1 MHRRARRWAL
11 FIQSAALLLL
21 AAPLV
26 AVTRAQPDQ
35 RAIHDLNTNI
45 ARPGTA
51 TCPLVAPLLPN
62 GPDKNLRPAPELL
75 WCPFTGPPAPEATVP
90 ARPPDPEP
98 TPSVT
103 TLVAPAAPS
112 YAVIATVPAPAAAAI
127 PLPTARMSP
136 TAPPEEPHRPDPVP
150 TVAVATAAVAR
161 PEKAAVIVDAM
172 PASFVSSATVEESI
186 QATAPASSIPLVD
199 TAPVAKATTTTT
211 TAVTVEIAVPTWV
224 PNLPVSRL
232 PTAFATHLTRR
243 AGTCPAPALPS
254 DAGMVPRP
262 YGAAPLAD
270 GVPGTKRPV
279 TKDHDPP
286 ADFVIIPQRPT
297 TRPITPPRKPAIYVD
312 PAAQR
317 DSDSTA
323 GTSTN
328 PTTPGGAAAPMTDA
342 PTGSTSNK
350 SDPLTPAPVSA
361 KELKDLFNYASI
373 DCAAVI
379 RSTNPEAKGATSILT
394 ENKDSYLLSP
404 CRVGKH
410 SVRHVVVELC
420 DEILVNT
427 LVLANYELF
436 SSTFRHVRVWV
447 NSVYPPTD
455 AKPWRVL
462 ADLDAANSRSLQV
475 FQVTKPVAWARY
487 MKLEFLSQ
495 YGAQYF
501 CPVSL
506 LRVHGRTMLEEYKL
520 QQTKAA
526 KQAAAAVASTAA
538 GTAGA
543 GAVEAEAGRTAAVL
557 PSEGRNATA
566 GSKDKDT
573 TSAAPV
579 RVKPPQL
586 PDPST
591 VRISVPDSIW
601 DAAGNRAP
609 DTLPQSDV
617 GGAAIDQPATSSVVQ
632 DGLRQN
638 AWSAEP
644 EIPLADVGL
653 VQHPEHV
660 PFLPPKLQLSDLVD
674 TARPAAPSKIVIG
687 TGGSPTS
694 VPVPE
699 PNNVGAA
706 DPAMPAPGADASAT
720 RSIPPRSIPSLPP
733 PPMEDDQEPPPDDE
747 GIYQTIMKRF
757 ALVEANHKLLLQYM
771 EEYAQGINE
780 VIRTNDENQSEHFM
794 RSMMQ
799 LSQHVVAR
807 LAAIKEELSSLV
819 YGHRATSRRFETAT
833 TRSVK
838 TLQNQ
843 VRALEDRTT
852 SLLRWMIVLGLV
864 LVSALVAP
872 WVKVGLTTLL
882 SASIATSVA
891 AGESVANFPSAK
903 DTARRRVNGYASES
917 VASRARSPVTA
928 RSAGTSSEDLNAST
942 KRRSSQ
948 LRARSRRRGHLAIV
962 MEPSRR
968 LAQSLPS
975 PTRIAPGLL
984 SVPADPSADEVEELE
999 WVPDPAAADSLPS
1012 SQNSTWKSSDELPPP
1027 SSSPPHVMAEDL
1039 RKTHSVPD
1047 LVVAAATSAAAA
1059 AAGSSPVPSA
1069 PGTPLRAKR
1078 ASGDSNEGG
1087 AVVPVMTLTAAANRL
1102 DTSSTASSTL
1112 STTSSAAP
1120 TTATL
1125 VNSHQGMP
1133 VDGAPSSTVAVGN
1146 LAETRA
1152 VVMAAIESVLESAS
1166 VATAGGPDAS
1176 VGSIESTTPPPPPAP
1191 LLLAAVEMA
1200 APVVPVS

>member
-1 MHRRARRWAL
+1 
-11 FIQSAALLLL
+11 
-21 AAPLV
+21 
-26 AVTRAQPDQ
+26 
-35 RAIHDLNTNI
+35 
-45 ARPGTA
+45 
-51 TCPLVAPLLPN
+51 
-62 GPDKNLRPAPELL
+62 
-75 WCPFTGPPAPEATVP
+75 
-90 ARPPDPEP
+90 
-98 TPSVT
+98 
-103 TLVAPAAPS
+103 
-112 YAVIATVPAPAAAAI
+112 
-127 PLPTARMSP
+127 MSP
-136 TAPPEEPHRPDPVP
+136 TAPPEEPRRLDPVSAAAAA
-150 TVAVATAAVAR
+150 TEVAPQPETTAA
-161 PEKAAVIVDAM
+161 IVDVM
-172 PASFVSSATVEESI
+172 PASLVSSATVEESI
-186 QATAPASSIPLVD
+186 QAAAPASSTALVD
-199 TAPVAKATTTTT
+199 TTPTAKATTAT
-211 TAVTVEIAVPTWV
+211 TATTATVEIAVPTWV
-224 PNLPVSRL
+224 PKLPVSRL
-232 PTAFATHLTRR
+232 PAAFMVDLPRR
-243 AGTCPAPALPS
+243 TGACPAPALPGDVS
-254 DAGMVPRP
+254 VAPRPDGAVPRP
-262 YGAAPLAD
+262 SGAPSPGAAH
-270 GVPGTKRPV
+270 PGPN
-279 TKDHDPP
+279 DHDPS

-297 TRPITPPRKPAIYVD
+297 TRPITPPRKPPIYVD
-312 PAAQR
+312 PAQR
-317 DSDSTA
+317 DSDTT
-323 GTSTN
+323 TSTSTG
-328 PTTPGGAAAPMTDA
+328 PLTPGGAAASMTDS
-342 PTGSTSNK
+342 PTGSAANK
-350 SDPLTPAPVSA
+350 SDPLTPASVSA

-394 ENKDSYLLSP
+394 ENKDSYMLSP
-404 CRVGKH
+404 CRVGKL

-455 AKPWRVL
+455 PKPWRVL
-462 ADLDAANSRSLQV
+462 ADLDAANSRSPQV

-526 KQAAAAVASTAA
+526 KQAAAAAASTAA
-538 GTAGA
+538 GTTGA
-543 GAVEAEAGRTAAVL
+543 GATETETGRTAAV
-557 PSEGRNATA
+557 PSFDNRNATTS
-566 GSKDKDT
+566 SKDKDT
-573 TSAAPV
+573 TPAAPV

-591 VRISVPDSIW
+591 VKISVPDSIW
-601 DAAGNRAP
+601 DATGKRAP
-609 DTLPQSDV
+609 DASPLPDLA
-617 GGAAIDQPATSSVVQ
+617 GPALDQPATSNAVQ
-632 DGLRQN
+632 DNLRQN

-644 EIPLADVGL
+644 AIPLADVGL

-660 PFLPPKLQLSDLVD
+660 PFLPPKLQLPELVD
-674 TARPAAPSKIVIG
+674 TARPASPSKAFVG

-699 PNNVGAA
+699 PTNVGAA
-706 DPAMPAPGADASAT
+706 DPAMPTPGADASAT
-720 RSIPPRSIPSLPP
+720 RSIPPRPIPSLPP
-733 PPMEDDQEPPPDDE
+733 PPMEDEQEPPPEDE

-780 VIRTNDENQSEHFM
+780 VIRTNDENQSEHFT

-819 YGHRATSRRFETAT
+819 YEHRATSRRFETAT
-833 TRSVK
+833 TSSVK

-852 SLLRWMIVLGLV
+852 SLLRWMIVLALV
-864 LVSALVAP
+864 LVGALVAP

-882 SASIATSVA
+882 SASIGTSAAT
-891 AGESVANFPSAK
+891 GESVINFPSAK
-903 DTARRRVNGYASES
+903 DTPRRRANGYASES

-928 RSAGTSSEDLNAST
+928 RSSAGTSSEDLNGST

-975 PTRIAPGLL
+975 PTRPAPGLL
-984 SVPADPSADEVEELE
+984 TVPADRTADDVEDIE

-1012 SQNSTWKSSDELPPP
+1012 SQSSTWKSSDELPPP
-1027 SSSPPHVMAEDL
+1027 SSSPPHVVAEDL

-1047 LVVAAATSAAAA
+1047 LVAAMATDAV
-1059 AAGSSPVPSA
+1059 AAGSRPVPSA

-1078 ASGDSNEGG
+1078 DAGNGGESGATVGRI
-1087 AVVPVMTLTAAANRL
+1087 ATPVTALDQSDAPSTAAA
-1102 DTSSTASSTL
+1102 TL
-1112 STTSSAAP
+1112 STSGAVP
-1120 TTATL
+1120 TTTTILADAGQAPV
-1125 VNSHQGMP
+1125 VN
-1133 VDGAPSSTVAVGN
+1133 GAVPNTVAVDSLDGD
-1146 LAETRA
+1146 AQPPMPAATRA
-1152 VVMAAIESVLESAS
+1152 VVLAAIESVLESAAS
-1166 VATAGGPDAS
+1166 AATAGTEAS
-1176 VGSIESTTPPPPPAP
+1176 VSPSESVPPPPPPAP

>member
-1 MHRRARRWAL
+1 MDR
-11 FIQSAALLLL
+11 
-21 AAPLV
+21 
-26 AVTRAQPDQ
+26 
-35 RAIHDLNTNI
+35 
-45 ARPGTA
+45 
-51 TCPLVAPLLPN
+51 
-62 GPDKNLRPAPELL
+62 
-75 WCPFTGPPAPEATVP
+75 
-90 ARPPDPEP
+90 DP
-98 TPSVT
+98 S
-103 TLVAPAAPS
+103 
-112 YAVIATVPAPAAAAI
+112 
-127 PLPTARMSP
+127 
-136 TAPPEEPHRPDPVP
+136 
-150 TVAVATAAVAR
+150 
-161 PEKAAVIVDAM
+161 
-172 PASFVSSATVEESI
+172 
-186 QATAPASSIPLVD
+186 
-199 TAPVAKATTTTT
+199 
-211 TAVTVEIAVPTWV
+211 
-224 PNLPVSRL
+224 
-232 PTAFATHLTRR
+232 
-243 AGTCPAPALPS
+243 
-254 DAGMVPRP
+254 
-262 YGAAPLAD
+262 
-270 GVPGTKRPV
+270 
-279 TKDHDPP
+279 
-286 ADFVIIPQRPT
+286 ADFVIIPQRPK
-297 TRPITPPRKPAIYVD
+297 TRPITPPRKPPIYVD
-312 PAAQR
+312 PAQR
-317 DSDSTA
+317 DSDPT
-323 GTSTN
+323 TSTSTG
-328 PTTPGGAAAPMTDA
+328 PATPGGAAAPMTDS
-342 PTGSTSNK
+342 PTGSASTK
-350 SDPLTPAPVSA
+350 SDPLTPASVSA

-462 ADLDAANSRSLQV
+462 ADLDAANSRSPQV

-538 GTAGA
+538 GAAGA
-543 GAVEAEAGRTAAVL
+543 GAAETEAGRTAVTL
-557 PSEGRNATA
+557 SESRNMTT
-566 GSKDKDT
+566 SDKDKNKDT
-573 TSAAPV
+573 TPAAPA

-591 VRISVPDSIW
+591 VKISVPDSIW
-601 DAAGNRAP
+601 DATGKRAP
-609 DTLPQSDV
+609 DASPLPDLS
-617 GGAAIDQPATSSVVQ
+617 GPALDQPATSSVVQ
-632 DGLRQN
+632 DGLRKN

-644 EIPLADVGL
+644 AIPLADVGL

-660 PFLPPKLQLSDLVD
+660 PFLPPKLQLPELID
-674 TARPAAPSKIVIG
+674 TAKPAAPSKVVVG
-687 TGGSPTS
+687 TSGSPTS

-699 PNNVGAA
+699 PTNVGVAN
-706 DPAMPAPGADASAT
+706 PAMPTPGADASAT
-720 RSIPPRSIPSLPP
+720 RSIPPRPIPSLPP
-733 PPMEDDQEPPPDDE
+733 PPMEDEQEPPPEDE

-780 VIRTNDENQSEHFM
+780 VIRTNDENQSEHFT

-807 LAAIKEELSSLV
+807 LAAIKEELLSLV
-819 YGHRATSRRFETAT
+819 YEHRATSRRFETAT
-833 TRSVK
+833 TSSVK
-838 TLQNQ
+838 ALQNQ

-864 LVSALVAP
+864 LVGALVAP

-882 SASIATSVA
+882 SASIGSSA
-891 AGESVANFPSAK
+891 AVGESVANFPTAK
-903 DTARRRVNGYASES
+903 ETARRRVNGYASES

-928 RSAGTSSEDLNAST
+928 RSSAGTSSEDLNGST

-975 PTRIAPGLL
+975 PTRLAPGLL
-984 SVPADPSADEVEELE
+984 SVPADPTTDDVEELE
-999 WVPDPAAADSLPS
+999 WVPDPTAVDSLPS

-1027 SSSPPHVMAEDL
+1027 STSPPHVVAEDL
-1039 RKTHSVPD
+1039 RRTHSVPD
-1047 LVVAAATSAAAA
+1047 LIAAATTSAA
-1059 AAGSSPVPSA
+1059 AAGSSPVLSA

-1078 ASGDSNEGG
+1078 AAGDGDENGTATGRIATPPVASGQSD
-1087 AVVPVMTLTAAANRL
+1087 A
-1102 DTSSTASSTL
+1102 SSTAGATL
-1112 STTSSAAP
+1112 STSTTAP
-1120 TTATL
+1120 TAATL
-1125 VNSHQGMP
+1125 ANSDQGIP
-1133 VDGAPSSTVAVGN
+1133 VDGAPSSTVAMDSLNGDAQPP
-1146 LAETRA
+1146 LPAATRA
-1152 VVMAAIESVLESAS
+1152 VVLAALESVLESAS
-1166 VATAGGPDAS
+1166 AATAGGPDAS
-1176 VGSIESTTPPPPPAP
+1176 VGPIENASPPPPPAP

>member
-1 MHRRARRWAL
+1 MPDP
-11 FIQSAALLLL
+11 SN
-21 AAPLV
+21 AAPNQRHHDP
-26 AVTRAQPDQ
+26 TSGPDQ
-35 RAIHDLNTNI
+35 QVTLDLNTNV

-51 TCPLVAPLLPN
+51 TCPLVTPLLPN
-62 GPDKNLRPAPELL
+62 GLNKNRLHVPEPL
-75 WCPFTGPPAPEATVP
+75 WCPIIGAPAPEAALP
-90 ARPPDPEP
+90 ARPPDPH
-98 TPSVT
+98 PSLSAS
-103 TLVAPAAPS
+103 TLVAPASPS
-112 YAVIATVPAPAAAAI
+112 YMVIATVPAPAAATI

-136 TAPPEEPHRPDPVP
+136 TAPPEEPRRPDQVSTA
-150 TVAVATAAVAR
+150 TVATVDVAR
-161 PEKAAVIVDAM
+161 PETTAAIVDAM
-172 PASFVSSATVEESI
+172 PASFVSSATVEEPV
-186 QATAPASSIPLVD
+186 QAAAPASPTALVD
-199 TAPVAKATTTTT
+199 TAPTAKATTATTT
-211 TAVTVEIAVPTWV
+211 TATVEIAVPTWV
-224 PNLPVSRL
+224 PKLPISKL
-232 PTAFATHLTRR
+232 PSAFAADLTRR
-243 AGTCPAPALPS
+243 TGTCPAPVLPS
-254 DAGMVPRP
+254 DTSVAPRPDGAVPRP
-262 YGAAPLAD
+262 ASAPS
-270 GVPGTKRPV
+270 PGTPRPSR
-279 TKDHDPP
+279 KNHDPS

-297 TRPITPPRKPAIYVD
+297 TRPITPPRKPPIYVD
-312 PAAQR
+312 PAQR
-317 DSDSTA
+317 DSDTA
-323 GTSTN
+323 TSTSTG
-328 PTTPGGAAAPMTDA
+328 PATSGGAAAPVTDS
-342 PTGSTSNK
+342 PTSSASNK
-350 SDPLTPAPVSA
+350 LDPLTPASVSA

-462 ADLDAANSRSLQV
+462 ADLDAANSRSPQV

-526 KQAAAAVASTAA
+526 KQAVASSAA
-538 GTAGA
+538 GAASAATTDSD
-543 GAVEAEAGRTAAVL
+543 AGRTSAV
-557 PSEGRNATA
+557 PSPESRNAT
-566 GSKDKDT
+566 SSSSNKDKDT
-573 TSAAPV
+573 TPAAPV

-586 PDPST
+586 PDLST
-591 VRISVPDSIW
+591 VKISVPDSIW
-601 DAAGNRAP
+601 EATGKRAP
-609 DTLPQSDV
+609 DTPPLPDLAGPALDQS
-617 GGAAIDQPATSSVVQ
+617 ATSNAMQ

-644 EIPLADVGL
+644 AIPLADVGL

-660 PFLPPKLQLSDLVD
+660 PFLPPKLQLPELVD
-674 TARPAAPSKIVIG
+674 TARPASPFKAVVG
-687 TGGSPTS
+687 TSGSPTS
-694 VPVPE
+694 VPSPPE
-699 PNNVGAA
+699 PTNLGAA
-706 DPAMPAPGADASAT
+706 DPAIPTPGADASAT
-720 RSIPPRSIPSLPP
+720 RSIPPRPIPSLPP
-733 PPMEDDQEPPPDDE
+733 PPMEDEQESPPEDE

-780 VIRTNDENQSEHFM
+780 VIRTNDENQSEHFT

-799 LSQHVVAR
+799 LSQHVVSR

-819 YGHRATSRRFETAT
+819 YEHRATSRRFETAT
-833 TRSVK
+833 TSSVK
-838 TLQNQ
+838 ALQNQ

-852 SLLRWMIVLGLV
+852 SLLRWMIVLGLI
-864 LVSALVAP
+864 LVGALVAP

-882 SASIATSVA
+882 SASIGTSVS
-891 AGESVANFPSAK
+891 AGESVVNLPSAK
-903 DTARRRVNGYASES
+903 ETARRRANGYASES

-928 RSAGTSSEDLNAST
+928 RSSAGTSSEDLNGST

-975 PTRIAPGLL
+975 PTRLVPGLL
-984 SVPADPSADEVEELE
+984 TVPTDPNADEVEELE
-999 WVPDPAAADSLPS
+999 WFPDPAATDSLPS
-1012 SQNSTWKSSDELPPP
+1012 SKNSTWKSSDELLPPP
-1027 SSSPPHVMAEDL
+1027 TSPPHVVAADL

-1047 LVVAAATSAAAA
+1047 LIAALATSKTMAEL
-1059 AAGSSPVPSA
+1059 SPVPSA
-1069 PGTPLRAKR
+1069 PSTPLRAKR
-1078 ASGDSNEGG
+1078 AADDGGESG
-1087 AVVPVMTLTAAANRL
+1087 ALARHIATPVTAPDQPDASSTAAA
-1102 DTSSTASSTL
+1102 TL
-1112 STTSSAAP
+1112 SIITAAS

-1125 VNSHQGMP
+1125 ADAGRVLL
-1133 VDGAPSSTVAVGN
+1133 VDAAESSTVAVNN
-1146 LAETRA
+1146 LDGDAQPPMPAATRA
-1152 VVMAAIESVLESAS
+1152 VVLAALESVLESAAS
-1166 VATAGGPDAS
+1166 AATAGPDAS
-1176 VGSIESTTPPPPPAP
+1176 VGPGESASPPPPPAP